1 VGGASGKR
9 FRQKLTTWQF
19 LPGDSLKWI
28 GNHSLTFNTLV
39 IFKARASAR
48 ACAEG
53 SMTDE
58 NAAAEE
64 DGEEDAAGGGGKK
77 KLILFGAI
85 GLVVLLA
92 VGGGA
97 YYFLFMGESMPAPA
111 PGEEAVP
118 QEVQRPV
125 VFYDLPE
132 MTVNLATEG
141 RTTYLKVRIALEV
154 ENRAMIEQIQPYLP
168 RILDAFQI
176 YLRELRPAD
185 LEGSAGLFRLKEEL
199 LRRINLSV
207 YPAKVEGVLFK
218 EILVQ

>member
-1 VGGASGKR
+1 MADEIAAAGDENEDGVEAASGR
-9 FRQKLTTWQF
+9 GR
-19 LPGDSLKWI
+19 
-28 GNHSLTFNTLV
+28 
-39 IFKARASAR
+39 
-48 ACAEG
+48 
-53 SMTDE
+53 
-58 NAAAEE
+58 
-64 DGEEDAAGGGGKK
+64 K
-77 KLILFGAI
+77 KLFLFGGI
-85 GLVVLLA
+85 GLAVLLA
-92 VGGGA
+92 AGAGA
-97 YYFLFMGESMPAPA
+97 YFFLMQPGGSLPMQGDAEGPA
-111 PGEEAVP
+111 
-118 QEVQRPV
+118 EVQKPV

-154 ENRAMIEQIQPYLP
+154 ENRAMIDQIQPYLP

-199 LRRINLSV
+199 LRRINMSV

>member
-1 VGGASGKR
+1 MGSETPTMV
-9 FRQKLTTWQF
+9 T
-19 LPGDSLKWI
+19 GD
-28 GNHSLTFNTLV
+28 
-39 IFKARASAR
+39 
-48 ACAEG
+48 
-53 SMTDE
+53 
-58 NAAAEE
+58 
-64 DGEEDAAGGGGKK
+64 DATP
-77 KLILFGAI
+77 
-85 GLVVLLA
+85 V
-92 VGGGA
+92 
-97 YYFLFMGESMPAPA
+97 
-111 PGEEAVP
+111 
-118 QEVQRPV
+118 EVQKPV

-154 ENRAMIEQIQPYLP
+154 ENRAMIDQIQPFLP

>member
-1 VGGASGKR
+1 
-9 FRQKLTTWQF
+9 
-19 LPGDSLKWI
+19 
-28 GNHSLTFNTLV
+28 
-39 IFKARASAR
+39 
-48 ACAEG
+48 
-53 SMTDE
+53 MTDE
-58 NAAAEE
+58 NAAADE
-64 DGEEDAAGGGGKK
+64 DGEDGAGAGAGGGKK
-77 KLILFGAI
+77 KLFLFGGI
-85 GLVVLLA
+85 GLVLLLVA
-92 VGGGA
+92 GGA
-97 YYFLFMGESMPAPA
+97 GYYFFLMGDSMPT
-111 PGEEAVP
+111 AVP
-118 QEVQRPV
+118 GDPDQPQAVQKPV

-132 MTVNLATEG
+132 MTVNLATDG

>member
-1 VGGASGKR
+1 MA
-9 FRQKLTTWQF
+9 
-19 LPGDSLKWI
+19 
-28 GNHSLTFNTLV
+28 
-39 IFKARASAR
+39 
-48 ACAEG
+48 
-53 SMTDE
+53 DE
-58 NAAAEE
+58 NAAADE
-64 DGEEDAAGGGGKK
+64 DGEEGAEGAAKGGKK

-92 VGGGA
+92 AGGGA
-97 YYFLFMGESMPAPA
+97 YFFLMGDSAPA
-111 PGEEAVP
+111 PQPGPEGVP
-118 QEVQRPV
+118 QEVQKPV

-132 MTVNLATEG
+132 MTVNLASDG

-154 ENRAMIEQIQPYLP
+154 ESRAMIDQIQPYLP

>member
-1 VGGASGKR
+1 
-9 FRQKLTTWQF
+9 
-19 LPGDSLKWI
+19 
-28 GNHSLTFNTLV
+28 
-39 IFKARASAR
+39 
-48 ACAEG
+48 
-53 SMTDE
+53 MTDE
-58 NAAAEE
+58 NAAAGDEAEE
-64 DGEEDAAGGGGKK
+64 AEGGAGGGKK
-77 KLILFGAI
+77 KLILFGGI

-92 VGGGA
+92 AGGAA
-97 YYFLFMGESMPAPA
+97 YYFLMGGEPAPA
-111 PGEEAVP
+111 PGGTDAP
-118 QEVQRPV
+118 QEVQKPV

-132 MTVNLATEG
+132 MTVNLSTDG

-154 ENRAMIEQIQPYLP
+154 ENRAMIEQIEPYLP

>member
-1 VGGASGKR
+1 MADETAAADDVEEEGGAG
-9 FRQKLTTWQF
+9 
-19 LPGDSLKWI
+19 
-28 GNHSLTFNTLV
+28 
-39 IFKARASAR
+39 
-48 ACAEG
+48 
-53 SMTDE
+53 
-58 NAAAEE
+58 AA
-64 DGEEDAAGGGGKK
+64 GGKK
-77 KLILFGAI
+77 KKLLLFGGV

-92 VGGGA
+92 AGGGA
-97 YYFLFMGESMPAPA
+97 YYFLMGSEATMVV
-111 PGEEAVP
+111 PGEMDEPV
-118 QEVQRPV
+118 EVQKPV
-125 VFYDLPE
+125 VFFDLPE

-154 ENRAMIEQIQPYLP
+154 ENRAMIDQIQPFLP

-207 YPAKVEGVLFK
+207 YPARVEGVLFK

>member
-1 VGGASGKR
+1 MADETAAADDIEEEGGAG
-9 FRQKLTTWQF
+9 
-19 LPGDSLKWI
+19 
-28 GNHSLTFNTLV
+28 
-39 IFKARASAR
+39 
-48 ACAEG
+48 
-53 SMTDE
+53 
-58 NAAAEE
+58 AA
-64 DGEEDAAGGGGKK
+64 GGKK
-77 KLILFGAI
+77 KKLLLFGGV

-92 VGGGA
+92 AGGGA
-97 YYFLFMGESMPAPA
+97 YYFLMGSEAPMMVQSDTA
-111 PGEEAVP
+111 EPI
-118 QEVQRPV
+118 EVQKPV
-125 VFYDLPE
+125 VFFDLPE

-154 ENRAMIEQIQPYLP
+154 ENRGMIDQIEPFLP

-207 YPAKVEGVLFK
+207 YPARVEGVLFK

>member
-1 VGGASGKR
+1 MA
-9 FRQKLTTWQF
+9 
-19 LPGDSLKWI
+19 
-28 GNHSLTFNTLV
+28 
-39 IFKARASAR
+39 
-48 ACAEG
+48 
-53 SMTDE
+53 DE
-58 NAAAEE
+58 SAAADE
-64 DGEEDAAGGGGKK
+64 DVEDESEGTAGGSKK
-77 KLILFGAI
+77 KLFLFGGV

-92 VGGGA
+92 AGGAA
-97 YYFLFMGESMPAPA
+97 YYFLMGSAAPTTMPDDAGSP
-111 PGEEAVP
+111 V
-118 QEVQRPV
+118 EVQKPV
-125 VFYDLPE
+125 VFFDLPE

-154 ENRAMIEQIQPYLP
+154 ENRAMIDQIQPFLP

>member
-1 VGGASGKR
+1 MA
-9 FRQKLTTWQF
+9 
-19 LPGDSLKWI
+19 
-28 GNHSLTFNTLV
+28 
-39 IFKARASAR
+39 
-48 ACAEG
+48 
-53 SMTDE
+53 DE

-64 DGEEDAAGGGGKK
+64 EGEEGAEGGGGKK

-92 VGGGA
+92 AGGGA
-97 YYFLFMGESMPAPA
+97 YFFLFMGGEPETPAGE
-111 PGEEAVP
+111 PGQPVP
-118 QEVQRPV
+118 EVQEPV

-132 MTVNLATEG
+132 MTVNLSTDG

-154 ENRAMIEQIQPYLP
+154 KDEETVAQIEPFLP

-207 YPAKVEGVLFK
+207 YPARVDGVLFK

>member
-1 VGGASGKR
+1 
-9 FRQKLTTWQF
+9 
-19 LPGDSLKWI
+19 
-28 GNHSLTFNTLV
+28 
-39 IFKARASAR
+39 
-48 ACAEG
+48 
-53 SMTDE
+53 MTDE

-154 ENRAMIEQIQPYLP
+154 ENRAMIDQIQPYLP

>member
-1 VGGASGKR
+1 MA
-9 FRQKLTTWQF
+9 
-19 LPGDSLKWI
+19 
-28 GNHSLTFNTLV
+28 
-39 IFKARASAR
+39 
-48 ACAEG
+48 
-53 SMTDE
+53 DE
-58 NAAAEE
+58 DAAAGA
-64 DGEEDAAGGGGKK
+64 DGEEGAEGGGGGKK
-77 KLILFGAI
+77 KLILFGGI

-92 VGGGA
+92 AGGGA
-97 YYFLFMGESMPAPA
+97 YFFLMGGTPPPPAPDGTQ
-111 PGEEAVP
+111 PVQEE
-118 QEVQRPV
+118 QKPV

-154 ENRAMIEQIQPYLP
+154 QDRAMIDQISPYLP

-207 YPAKVEGVLFK
+207 YPARVEGVLFK

>member
-1 VGGASGKR
+1 
-9 FRQKLTTWQF
+9 
-19 LPGDSLKWI
+19 
-28 GNHSLTFNTLV
+28 
-39 IFKARASAR
+39 
-48 ACAEG
+48 
-53 SMTDE
+53 MTDE
-58 NAAAEE
+58 NTAAEE
-64 DGEEDAAGGGGKK
+64 DGEEGAEGASGGGKK
-77 KLILFGAI
+77 KLFLFGGI
-85 GLVVLLA
+85 GLVVLLLA
-92 VGGGA
+92 GGA
-97 YYFLFMGESMPAPA
+97 GYYFFLMGDSMPTAA
-111 PGEEAVP
+111 PGDPDQP
-118 QEVQRPV
+118 QVVQKPV

-132 MTVNLATEG
+132 MTVNLATDG

>member
-1 VGGASGKR
+1 MA
-9 FRQKLTTWQF
+9 
-19 LPGDSLKWI
+19 
-28 GNHSLTFNTLV
+28 
-39 IFKARASAR
+39 
-48 ACAEG
+48 
-53 SMTDE
+53 DE
-58 NAAAEE
+58 TAAAGE
-64 DGEEDAAGGGGKK
+64 DGEEETEGLVGVGKK

-85 GLVVLLA
+85 GLVVLL
-92 VGGGA
+92 VIGGAA
-97 YYFLFMGESMPAPA
+97 YYFLSGPSAPTMISSDPAM
-111 PGEEAVP
+111 P
-118 QEVQRPV
+118 QEVQKPV
-125 VFYDLPE
+125 VFFDLPE

-154 ENRAMIEQIQPYLP
+154 ENRAMIDQIQPFLP

-207 YPAKVEGVLFK
+207 YPARVEGVLFK

>member
-1 VGGASGKR
+1 MA
-9 FRQKLTTWQF
+9 
-19 LPGDSLKWI
+19 
-28 GNHSLTFNTLV
+28 
-39 IFKARASAR
+39 
-48 ACAEG
+48 
-53 SMTDE
+53 DE
-58 NAAAEE
+58 NVAAEDDGDE
-64 DGEEDAAGGGGKK
+64 DVAESSGGKKK
-77 KLILFGAI
+77 KLILFGGV

-92 VGGGA
+92 AGAGG
-97 YYFLFMGESMPAPA
+97 YFFLMGSDAPMPRSSDGGTA
-111 PGEEAVP
+111 
-118 QEVQRPV
+118 QEVQKPV

-154 ENRAMIEQIQPYLP
+154 ENRAMIDQIQPYLP

>member
-1 VGGASGKR
+1 MA
-9 FRQKLTTWQF
+9 
-19 LPGDSLKWI
+19 
-28 GNHSLTFNTLV
+28 
-39 IFKARASAR
+39 
-48 ACAEG
+48 
-53 SMTDE
+53 DE
-58 NAAAEE
+58 NAAADDDGE
-64 DGEEDAAGGGGKK
+64 DGAGGGAGGGKK
-77 KLILFGAI
+77 KLFLFGGI

-92 VGGGA
+92 AGGAA
-97 YYFLFMGESMPAPA
+97 YYFLMGSDAPA
-111 PGEEAVP
+111 PLEGDPEMQQEA
-118 QEVQRPV
+118 QKPV

-132 MTVNLATEG
+132 MTVNLATDG

-154 ENRAMIEQIQPYLP
+154 ENRAMIDQIQPYLP

>member
-1 VGGASGKR
+1 MA
-9 FRQKLTTWQF
+9 
-19 LPGDSLKWI
+19 
-28 GNHSLTFNTLV
+28 
-39 IFKARASAR
+39 
-48 ACAEG
+48 
-53 SMTDE
+53 DE
-58 NAAAEE
+58 TAAAIE
-64 DGEEDAAGGGGKK
+64 DGEEGAEEAAGGGKK
-77 KLILFGAI
+77 KLILFGAV

-92 VGGGA
+92 VGGAA
-97 YYFLFMGESMPAPA
+97 YYFPMGSDAPL
-111 PGEEAVP
+111 PMDGDPDTPREA
-118 QEVQRPV
+118 QKPV

-154 ENRAMIEQIQPYLP
+154 ENRAMIEQIQPFLP

>member
-1 VGGASGKR
+1 
-9 FRQKLTTWQF
+9 
-19 LPGDSLKWI
+19 
-28 GNHSLTFNTLV
+28 
-39 IFKARASAR
+39 
-48 ACAEG
+48 
-53 SMTDE
+53 MTDE
-58 NAAAEE
+58 NAAAD
-64 DGEEDAAGGGGKK
+64 DGDVEQAADKGIKK
-77 KLILFGAI
+77 KLILFGGI

-92 VGGGA
+92 IAGGA
-97 YYFLFMGESMPAPA
+97 YFFLFT
-111 PGEEAVP
+111 GEEIAPPPLADGEVAP
-118 QEVQRPV
+118 EVQRPV

-154 ENRAMIEQIQPYLP
+154 ENRAMIEKIQPFLP

-207 YPAKVEGVLFK
+207 YPARVEGILFK

>member
-1 VGGASGKR
+1 
-9 FRQKLTTWQF
+9 
-19 LPGDSLKWI
+19 
-28 GNHSLTFNTLV
+28 
-39 IFKARASAR
+39 
-48 ACAEG
+48 
-53 SMTDE
+53 MTDE
-58 NAAAEE
+58 NVAAEDDLEGE
-64 DGEEDAAGGGGKK
+64 DDGSAGGGRK
-77 KLILFGAI
+77 KLFLFAGI

-92 VGGGA
+92 AGGGA
-97 YYFLFMGESMPAPA
+97 YFFLTGGDGSQSMQ
-111 PGEEAVP
+111 GDSSDP
-118 QEVQRPV
+118 QEVQKPV

-154 ENRAMIEQIQPYLP
+154 EDRDMIARIQPYLP

>member
-1 VGGASGKR
+1 MA
-9 FRQKLTTWQF
+9 
-19 LPGDSLKWI
+19 
-28 GNHSLTFNTLV
+28 
-39 IFKARASAR
+39 
-48 ACAEG
+48 
-53 SMTDE
+53 DE
-58 NAAAEE
+58 NAQADDDEGAEE
-64 DGEEDAAGGGGKK
+64 ASGGGKK
-77 KLILFGAI
+77 KLILFGGI
-85 GLVVLLA
+85 GVVVLLA
-92 VGGGA
+92 AGAGG
-97 YYFLFMGESMPAPA
+97 YFFFMSGDSAPRQDA
-111 PGEEAVP
+111 SGLPQAEQEA
-118 QEVQRPV
+118 QKPV

-154 ENRAMIEQIQPYLP
+154 ENRAMIDQIQPYLP

-207 YPAKVEGVLFK
+207 YPAHVDGVLFK

>member
-1 VGGASGKR
+1 
-9 FRQKLTTWQF
+9 
-19 LPGDSLKWI
+19 
-28 GNHSLTFNTLV
+28 
-39 IFKARASAR
+39 
-48 ACAEG
+48 
-53 SMTDE
+53 MTDE

-97 YYFLFMGESMPAPA
+97 YYFLFMGDSTPAPA
-111 PGEEAVP
+111 PGEDAPP

-154 ENRAMIEQIQPYLP
+154 ENRAMIDQIQPYLP

>member
-1 VGGASGKR
+1 MA
-9 FRQKLTTWQF
+9 
-19 LPGDSLKWI
+19 
-28 GNHSLTFNTLV
+28 
-39 IFKARASAR
+39 
-48 ACAEG
+48 
-53 SMTDE
+53 DE
-58 NAAAEE
+58 NAQVDDDEGAEE
-64 DGEEDAAGGGGKK
+64 GSGGGKK
-77 KLILFGAI
+77 KLILFGGI

-92 VGGGA
+92 AGAGG
-97 YYFLFMGESMPAPA
+97 YFFFMSGGSTPAPDA
-111 PGEEAVP
+111 DGRPQAEQEA
-118 QEVQRPV
+118 QKPV

-154 ENRAMIEQIQPYLP
+154 ENRAMIDQIQPYLP

-207 YPAKVEGVLFK
+207 YPAHVDGVLFK

>member
-1 VGGASGKR
+1 MA
-9 FRQKLTTWQF
+9 
-19 LPGDSLKWI
+19 D
-28 GNHSLTFNTLV
+28 
-39 IFKARASAR
+39 
-48 ACAEG
+48 
-53 SMTDE
+53 
-58 NAAAEE
+58 
-64 DGEEDAAGGGGKK
+64 EDAAAGDEAEDAEGAAKGGKK
-77 KLILFGAI
+77 KLILFGGI

-92 VGGGA
+92 AGGA
-97 YYFLFMGESMPAPA
+97 AYFFLLAGDPEPA
-111 PGEEAVP
+111 PGAGEAP
-118 QEVQRPV
+118 QEVQKPV

-132 MTVNLATEG
+132 MTVNLSTDG

-154 ENRAMIEQIQPYLP
+154 ENRAMIEQIEPYLP